1 MLCLRPIKSYL
12 TLIMLLSFAQFVTA
26 QDTLGL
32 RRPAYKLNVAVD
44 KETFYEDNIISTPY
58 ILPDTSIQLY
68 PGETIYVE
76 VIEENGVIKKMT
88 AVPVIKDPAKTI
100 TINFSQEKKGKVHEL
115 MMLKIEN
122 PFPYQ
127 LIYKALVF
135 PFPQKR
141 WLKTDVLPVEPRLS
155 AYESWPNIIISIAL
169 RGWTFQ
175 HE

>member
-44 KETFYEDNIISTPY
+44 KDTYYEDNIKSTPY

-100 TINFSQEKKGKVHEL
+100 TI
-115 MMLKIEN
+115 
-122 PFPYQ
+122 
-127 LIYKALVF
+127 
-135 PFPQKR
+135 
-141 WLKTDVLPVEPRLS
+141 
-155 AYESWPNIIISIAL
+155 
-169 RGWTFQ
+169 
-175 HE
+175 